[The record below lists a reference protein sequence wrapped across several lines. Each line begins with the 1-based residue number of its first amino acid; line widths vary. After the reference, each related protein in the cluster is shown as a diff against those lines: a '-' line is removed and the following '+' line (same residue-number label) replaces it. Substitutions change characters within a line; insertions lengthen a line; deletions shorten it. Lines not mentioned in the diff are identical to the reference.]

1 VRRTAIALAALTLAS
16 SLLALAARSRAGEAG
31 ARAPVPWAT
40 LAVSRSAVVGGGVYV
55 VGDGRTR
62 LITPGAVDAA
72 WSPDGRRLAYA
83 AAGAGE
89 ATDVYVSDADGTH
102 VGRITR
108 TSAVDEASPR
118 WSPDG
123 MRLVFEQ
130 AGRIVVAKADGSRQ
144 RVLAAGLQP
153 AWSPGGQRI
162 AFERDGDLFLV
173 RASGGK
179 ARPLAVAAGS
189 QNAPAWSPEGRRLA
203 YATDETGAPDIRLVD
218 VRTRATTVVTAD
230 EAVDGAPA
238 FSANGRAVLFV
249 SNRAGADALWR
260 APLGGGT
267 PTPVGGPSFAGRVD
281 PRPQPKVAELL
292 PDLDQQPP
300 TDLDVRP
307 TLKGFKVWFT
317 SAADNIGLGPFII
330 NGRRRS
336 ARAPMRAN
344 QRVRLGNGRLRTH
357 PEVGVWRYNSS
368 PDHSHWHLL
377 DFQRYELRRLDG
389 SLVVRDRK
397 SGFCIGDRYG
407 VAPGRIAGR
416 IVRPV
421 FRGFCNSYQ
430 PAAGQVDGGTSVG
443 YSDRYHSRL
452 DGQNLDL
459 TRVPAGDYVLVN
471 RANPQM
477 LIREF
482 RYENNAASL
491 RIKLA
496 WPRGRTRPPGIQILR
511 TCPDSD
517 RC

>member
-1 VRRTAIALAALTLAS
+1 VRPPAIALAALTVAS
-16 SLLALAARSRAGEAG
+16 SILALAAHSRAGEAA

-40 LAVSRSAVVGGGVYV
+40 LAVSRSPVVGGGIYM
-55 VGDGRTR
+55 VGNGRTR
-62 LITPGAVDAA
+62 EIAPGAVDPA
-72 WSPDGRRLAYA
+72 WSPDGRRLAYVS
-83 AAGAGE
+83 AGAGE
-89 ATDVYVSDADGTH
+89 AADVYVSDADGTH
-102 VGRITR
+102 LGRITR
-108 TSAVDEASPR
+108 TSGVDEASPR

-144 RVLAAGLQP
+144 RVLAIGLQP

-162 AFERDGDLFLV
+162 AFARDGDLFVV

-179 ARPLAVAAGS
+179 PRPLSTALGS
-189 QNAPAWSPEGRRLA
+189 QTAPAWSPDGRRLA
-203 YATDETGAPDIRLVD
+203 YVSDETGAPDVRVLD
-218 VRTRATTVVTAD
+218 VRTGATAVVTAD
-230 EAVDGAPA
+230 AAVDAAPS

-249 SNRAGADALWR
+249 SDRAGADALWR
-260 APLGGGT
+260 APLSGGT
-267 PTPVGGPSFAGRVD
+267 ATLVGGPPFAGRVD
-281 PRPQPKVAELL
+281 PRPQPKVYELL

-300 TDLDVRP
+300 TELDVRP
-307 TLKGFKVWFT
+307 SARGFKVWFT
-317 SAADNIGLGPFII
+317 SAADNVGLGPFIV

-336 ARAPMRAN
+336 VSRLMRAN
-344 QRVRLGNGRLRTH
+344 QRVRLANGDLRTY

-368 PDHSHWHLL
+368 PDHAHWHLL

-452 DGQNLDL
+452 DGQNLEL
-459 TRVPAGDYVLVN
+459 IRVPAGDYVLVN
-471 RANPQM
+471 RANPQL
-477 LIREF
+477 LIHEL

-491 RIKLA
+491 RVRIA
-496 WPRGRTRPPGIQILR
+496 WPRGRSRPPGVRILA

>member
-1 VRRTAIALAALTLAS
+1 MRRTAIALATLTLAS
-16 SLLALAARSRAGEAG
+16 SLLAMTARSRAGEAA
-31 ARAPVPWAT
+31 ARPPVPWAT
-40 LAVSRSAVVGGGVYV
+40 LAVSRSAIAGGGLYV

-62 LITPGAVDAA
+62 LIAPGAVEPS
-72 WSPDGRRLAYA
+72 WSPDGRRIAYVS
-83 AAGAGE
+83 AGAGE
-89 ATDVYVSDADGTH
+89 AADVYVSDADGTH
-102 VGRITR
+102 LGRLTR
-108 TSAVDEASPR
+108 TSGVDEASPR

-123 MRLVFEQ
+123 MRLVVER
-130 AGRIVVAKADGSRQ
+130 AGRIVVAKADASRE
-144 RVLAAGLQP
+144 RVLALGLQP

-179 ARPLAVAAGS
+179 PRRLTTTPGTQA
-189 QNAPAWSPEGRRLA
+189 APAWSPDGRRLT
-203 YATDETGAPDIRLVD
+203 YVSDETGASDIRLLD
-218 VRTRATTVVTAD
+218 VRTGATAVVTAD
-230 EAVDGAPA
+230 EAVDGAPT

-249 SNRAGADALWR
+249 SNRSGADVLWR
-260 APLGGGT
+260 APLAGGT
-267 PTPVGGPSFAGRVD
+267 ATPVGGPPFAGRVD
-281 PRPQPKVAELL
+281 PRPQPRVAELL

-300 TDLDVRP
+300 AELDVRP
-307 TLKGFKVWFT
+307 GLRGFRLWFT
-317 SAADNIGLGPFII
+317 SAADNVGLGPFII
-330 NGRRRS
+330 NGRRPSSGR
-336 ARAPMRAN
+336 PMRAS
-344 QRVRLGNGRLRTH
+344 QRVRLGNGSLRTY
-357 PEVGVWRYNSS
+357 PEIGIWRYNSS
-368 PDHSHWHLL
+368 PDHAHWHLL

-407 VAPGRIAGR
+407 VAPGRVAGR

-430 PAAGQVDGGTSVG
+430 PTAGKVDGGTSVG

-459 TRVPAGDYVLVN
+459 TRVPAGEYVLVN
-471 RANPQM
+471 RANPQ
-477 LIREF
+477 LRIHEV

-491 RIKLA
+491 RIRIR
-496 WPRGRTRPPGIQILR
+496 WPRGRSRLPSVRVLS